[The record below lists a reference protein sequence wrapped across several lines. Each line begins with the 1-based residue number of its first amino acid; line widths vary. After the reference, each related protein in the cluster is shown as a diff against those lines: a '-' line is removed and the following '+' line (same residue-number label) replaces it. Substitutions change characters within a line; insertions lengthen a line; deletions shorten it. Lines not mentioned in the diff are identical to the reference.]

1 MKDWIFIL
9 SIIFSLF
16 IGIKFRSK
24 CCGKDCEVS
33 IDKEESETTNEVLRT
48 ITIGRVSKSP
58 TKKLSKENTE
68 LELETK

>member
-48 ITIGRVSKSP
+48 ITIGRVSKTP